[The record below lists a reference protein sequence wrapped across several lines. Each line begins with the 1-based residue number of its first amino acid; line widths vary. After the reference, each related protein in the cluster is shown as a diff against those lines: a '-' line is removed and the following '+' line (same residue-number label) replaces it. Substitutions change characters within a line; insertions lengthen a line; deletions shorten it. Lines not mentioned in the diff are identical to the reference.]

1 MENLILL
8 FHFLRLTL
16 TYYTIF
22 ILTRG
27 FSFHFSFCVG
37 FYARSSSFYYCKSLL
52 LTTKFFLAVS
62 RVSSSNPARNLD
74 WKIFL
79 KNLRQP

>member
-52 LTTKFFLAVS
+52 LTTKVFWQLVG
-62 RVSSSNPARNLD
+62 
-74 WKIFL
+74 
-79 KNLRQP
+79 